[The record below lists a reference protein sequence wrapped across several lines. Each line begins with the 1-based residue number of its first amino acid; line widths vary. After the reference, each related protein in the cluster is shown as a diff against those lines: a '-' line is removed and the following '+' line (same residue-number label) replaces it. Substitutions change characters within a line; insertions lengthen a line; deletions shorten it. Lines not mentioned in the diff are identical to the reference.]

1 MNKKIFINFQGN
13 DGDGAAAALY
23 ERLSREFGADEVF
36 RSSVSIDAGDVYQ
49 PALLDTARA
58 CRVMLVVIGPHWNP
72 EALHEPGSWVRREI
86 SEALRLGNRVIPVL
100 YGKHTE
106 MPDADTL
113 PDDVKPLVPLQNLKV
128 THRDLHVWL
137 DHLPRYLVELE
148 PELGVGVVPGL
159 HRLTGWWSGRPES
172 RHLPA
177 GFALAGRDATVGEIE
192 AWLAGPASAKV
203 ISGPSRYE
211 VQVFVA
217 SLISTSRPEDRG
229 VLADTADG
237 WSHASRLLPALIV
250 TSLSGIN
257 VASAVDKGHHVL
269 LVTDSYEAS
278 RAEITL
284 PRIPRDKARDALIAH
299 GMELG
304 EADALA
310 AALRKSVRALAR
322 RLVLGTETPPWAGTA
337 ATELAV
343 DVVLAGAWGTD
354 SQADRVI
361 LEGLTGRS
369 YGEVERFAID
379 HSGIDDPLLHRSG
392 THYQLADVRDAWA
405 FLGSRLGQTG
415 FERWRQLAI
424 AVLFGV
430 EASQHLRRGV
440 ATTIAAAGVAGDA
453 RAAQLVAEILEHANE
468 DPSGERWTA
477 TAEAL
482 PLLAEAAPAVFLKAV
497 SQGSSEPGPVLAR
510 MFAGGRSPHT
520 CLLWAL
526 GRLCWSEEHLV
537 LGVRALARLAE
548 LDPEPDSNYRS
559 RPLETLSDVL
569 LPLMP
574 FTNASA
580 EHQRGAIKHVLRRN
594 PEIGWRLVIR
604 YLSGEHG
611 VHALTDRPRFRDWP
625 SGLVMAPRED
635 WEPTLAMLVESAFDA
650 LAERPARWVD
660 VVDVLSRLDAEIGL
674 RFVDGLADLDV
685 EKLEPRDRMKLW
697 WSVVHHR
704 KYHPESASALDG
716 IATRLEP
723 VDLPERHAPLF
734 DQEIVPRDELDDYA
748 GYLQR
753 LHLRRTAA
761 VTEVLRSHGV
771 PGVLRLASEVDS
783 PSQLGGFVAEV
794 AGLEPHDELFPALAG
809 DDVSADLASGWLA
822 GVARTHARPVAELVI
837 GGLTSWDPIV
847 QGRVLLALPTSA
859 ELLDLV
865 ETADPAAQAMYWQL
879 TTSTPGDDS
888 TKERYFRE
896 LISRDRADFVLWALY
911 VAALREPGTLS
922 LTSVVHVLS
931 VLAEQPGGLP
941 GSLWHEVSVLLDH
954 LVSSRADQ
962 DTVADL
968 ELACFSVL
976 HRHRTPATLYRRMAA
991 DPEFFA
997 RLVGLTRAS
1006 ADGRFRPVQGEAL
1019 AALMWCRTIPASRQ
1033 WVDDV
1038 RRLLAET
1045 EYQGLGEEFIGQML
1059 SGSPM
1064 GADGAWPSEFVRDLI
1079 EDLESERISDGFAIG
1094 VRNNQGMT
1102 VRDVYDGGAQE
1113 RVLAAR
1119 HREWASKIER
1129 QWPYTAAQLR
1139 ACADG
1144 FEQWAKRFDRSAED
1158 DHDA

>member
-36 RSSVSIDAGDVYQ
+36 RSSVSIDAGDDYR

-58 CRVMLVVIGPHWNP
+58 CRVMLVVIGPHWDP
-72 EALHEPGSWVRREI
+72 KALHTPSSWVRREI

-113 PDDVKPLVPLQNLKV
+113 PHDVKQLASLQNLKV

-137 DHLPRYLVELE
+137 DHLPQYLVDLE

-159 HRLTGWWSGRPES
+159 HRLTEWWGGQPES

-192 AWLAGPASAKV
+192 AWLAAPASAKV

-217 SLISTSRPEDRG
+217 SLISAGRPEDRG
-229 VLADTADG
+229 VLAETADG
-237 WSHASRLLPALIV
+237 WTHALRLLPALIV
-250 TSLSGIN
+250 TPLSGIN
-257 VASAVDKGHHVL
+257 VMNAVDKGHHVL
-269 LVTDSYEAS
+269 VVTDTYEAS
-278 RAEITL
+278 HAEITL

-304 EADALA
+304 AADALA

-322 RLVLGTETPPWAGTA
+322 RLAYGTETPPWAGTA

-343 DVVLAGAWGTD
+343 NVVLAGAWGTT
-354 SQADRVI
+354 SQADRLI
-361 LEGLTGRS
+361 LEGLTGQS
-369 YGEVERFAID
+369 YGEVERFAIN

-415 FERWRQLAI
+415 FERWRQLALV
-424 AVLFGV
+424 VLFGI
-430 EASQHLRRGV
+430 EASEHLRHGV
-440 ATTIAAAGVAGDA
+440 AQTIAAAGVSGDD
-453 RAAQLVAEILEHANE
+453 RAAQVVAEILQHANA
-468 DPSGERWTA
+468 DSSGERWIIVA
-477 TAEAL
+477 DAL
-482 PLLAEAAPAVFLKAV
+482 PLLAEAAPAVFLDAV
-497 SQGSSEPGPVLAR
+497 SRGSSEPSPVLAR
-510 MFAGGRSPHT
+510 MFASDRSPHRW
-520 CLLWAL
+520 LLWAL
-526 GRLCWSEEHLV
+526 GRLCWSEEHLM
-537 LGVRALARLAE
+537 LGVRSLARLAE

-559 RPLETLSDVL
+559 RPLETLSDAL

-580 EHQRGAIKHVLRRN
+580 EHQRGAIKHVLRRS
-594 PEIGWRLVIR
+594 PEIGWQLVIR

-611 VHALTDRPRFRDWP
+611 VHALTDRPRLRDWP

-635 WEPTLAMLVESAFDA
+635 WEPTFAMLVESALEA
-650 LAERPARWVD
+650 LAERPARWAD
-660 VVDVLSRLDAEIGL
+660 VVDVLSRLGDETRL
-674 RFVDGLADLDV
+674 RFVDSLAGLDV

-704 KYHPESASALDG
+704 KYYPESASSLDD
-716 IATRLEP
+716 IAARLEP

-734 DQEIVPRDELDDYA
+734 NMEIVPRDELDDYS

-753 LHLRRTAA
+753 LHLRRITA
-761 VTEVLRSHGV
+761 VTEVLHSHGV
-771 PGVLRLASEVDS
+771 PGLLRLASEVDS
-783 PSQLGGFVAEV
+783 PRELGGFVAEV

-809 DDVSADLASGWLA
+809 NDVSADLASGWLA
-822 GVARTHARPVAELVI
+822 GVARPLAELAT
-837 GGLTSWDPIV
+837 GGLTSWDPIT
-847 QGRVLLALPTSA
+847 QGRVLLAQQGSA

-865 ETADPAAQAMYWQL
+865 ETADPAAQATYWQL
-879 TTSTPGDDS
+879 TTSVPGDDS
-888 TKERYFRE
+888 ARERYFRE
-896 LISRDRADFVLWALY
+896 LISRDRADFVLRVLY
-911 VAALREPGTLS
+911 VAALREPQTLS

-931 VLAEQPGGLP
+931 VLAEQLGGLP

-954 LVSSRADQ
+954 LVNSGADH

-968 ELACFSVL
+968 ELAYFSVL
-976 HRHRTPATLYRRMAA
+976 HRHRPPAILYRRMST
-991 DPEFFA
+991 DPEYFV
-997 RLVGLTRAS
+997 RLVGLTRES
-1006 ADGRFRPVQGEAL
+1006 VDGRFRPVQGEAL
-1019 AALMWCRTIPASRQ
+1019 AALMWCRVVPASRQ

-1038 RRLLAET
+1038 RSLLAET
-1045 EYQGLGEEFIGQML
+1045 EFQGLGEEFIGQML
-1059 SGSPM
+1059 SGSPV

-1079 EDLESERISDGFAIG
+1079 EDLESERISDGFARG
-1094 VRNNQGMT
+1094 VRNDQGMT
-1102 VRDVYDGGAQE
+1102 VRDAYDGGTQE
-1113 RVLAAR
+1113 RALAAQ
-1119 HREWASKIER
+1119 HREWASKIEH
-1129 QWPYTAAQLR
+1129 QWPYTASRLR
-1139 ACADG
+1139 ICADG
-1144 FEQWAKRFDRSAED
+1144 FHQWAKRFDRSAED